1 MCPLEF
7 PTSLVIRNRAQRHDF
22 LFRPRQRVMVLRK
35 LSVHKDSE
43 SETPQGGLTTARSL
57 KNILALL
64 GRAKVSLEASGLLG
78 S

>member
-1 MCPLEF
+1 M
-7 PTSLVIRNRAQRHDF
+7 IRKKAQRHDF
-22 LFRPRQRVMVLRK
+22 LFPPWQKVMILRE

-64 GRAKVSLEASGLLG
+64 GRAKVTLEASGLLG
-78 S
+78 F